1 MPPFMLRSRPF
12 WIVIASCGSIM
23 PAAAAE
29 EPPCP
34 SQNVQA
40 AATPP
45 AATANG
51 ATTPAATADGA
62 AAPAATGTPASAAA
76 GAAAGRAS
84 AQAAPSPA
92 SAAPAAAHAG
102 VGQISVSSDEA
113 TLGADGNATLRGNVE
128 AHQGDRQIRAD
139 QIEYDSRSG
148 SMRSDGRI
156 DYQDPL
162 VHVAGA
168 AGSYS
173 AASGAEFRD
182 AQFNLRQRSAR
193 GTAQD
198 LAVTPAGQV
207 QLKGVTF
214 TTCPK
219 SDESWH
225 IKANSIVLDTHDKI
239 GTGRDAR
246 VDFMGVPLLYLPWL
260 SFPLSSERKSGFLF
274 PTIGNTAINGVQ
286 LSTPYYWNI
295 APNMDFTFEPTV
307 YSKAG
312 IDLGGDFRQMTES
325 QRGELDWN
333 YLPNDPAYGAS
344 RSRVRLTELADLPWD
359 WRLDVSAENVSD
371 RQYFEDFSNGPEG
384 ASTAFLERRATFAYR
399 SEHWSIDAEAQEYQ
413 TIDYTLAQPDHPYAR
428 VPHLAADAD
437 YALGPDGIV
446 RYGFFSEIVNFQ
458 HSETPQAVTT
468 GWRGDVMPF
477 VSMDLTGP
485 GYFLRPSLAWRGTQ
499 YELDTLGP
507 GQLERSPSRTLPIT
521 SLDTGLLFERAAG
534 SHNQRRLTLEP
545 RILYLDVPY
554 RAQDQLPV
562 FDTAVPDLI
571 NPVELFRTNR
581 YVGADRVSDANQ
593 MSLGLTS
600 RLLDAQSGRQ
610 FIAGTIGQ
618 IYYFETPRVTLPGE
632 TASTYGR
639 SDFVAQLSLA
649 AFEDWSANAGIQ
661 WDPQNQRSERTA
673 VNVQYKPA
681 PNSLLNLAYRYERFT
696 TTTELVPET
705 GAGGEQ
711 LVPMPV
717 QQGYDQVEF
726 SGAWPIRRNWELYAK
741 EVYSLR
747 DPQQPHGQEIEGF
760 VGFEYRACCWRLRL
774 GARRYV
780 NSHDPSASQTTGVW
794 LQLEL
799 AGLAGVG
806 SASDSFLTEE
816 IRGYTPAGAAVVKA
830 QGPLKG
836 IW

>member
-1 MPPFMLRSRPF
+1 MLRSRPF
-12 WIVIASCGSIM
+12 WIVIASFGCIM
-23 PAAAAE
+23 PAVRAE

-34 SQNVQA
+34 SQNVQPA
-40 AATPP
+40 AATGNS
-45 AATANG
+45 AA
-51 ATTPAATADGA
+51 TPAAQQ
-62 AAPAATGTPASAAA
+62 AAPAGT
-76 GAAAGRAS
+76 
-84 AQAAPSPA
+84 AQPG
-92 SAAPAAAHAG
+92 G
-102 VGQISVSSDEA
+102 VGQISVASDEA
-113 TLGADGNATLRGNVE
+113 SLGVDGNATLRGNVE
-128 AHQGDRQIRAD
+128 ARQGDREIRAD

-148 SMRSDGRI
+148 AMHSDGRI

-168 AGSYS
+168 SGSYS
-173 AASGAEFRD
+173 AAGGAEFRD
-182 AQFNLRQRSAR
+182 AQFNLRQRAAR
-193 GTAQD
+193 GAAQD
-198 LAVTPAGQV
+198 LAVTPDGQI
-207 QLKGVTF
+207 QLQGVTF
-214 TTCPK
+214 TTCPLH
-219 SDESWH
+219 DESWH

-239 GTGRDAR
+239 GTGHDAR
-246 VDFMGVPLLYLPWL
+246 VDFMGVPLMYLPWL

-274 PTIGNTAINGVQ
+274 PSIGNTSTNGVQ

-295 APNMDFTFEPTV
+295 APNADFTFQPTL

-312 IDLGGDFRQMTES
+312 IDLGGDFREMTES

-333 YLPNDPAYGAS
+333 YLPYDNAYGAT
-344 RSRVRLTELADLPWD
+344 RSRVRLNELADLPWD
-359 WRLDVSAENVSD
+359 WRLDVTAENVSD

-399 SEHWSIDAEAQEYQ
+399 SEHWAIDAEAQEYQ
-413 TIDYTLAQPDHPYAR
+413 TIDYTLAEPDHPYAR
-428 VPHLAADAD
+428 APHLAADAH
-437 YALGPDGIV
+437 YSLGPNGV
-446 RYGFFSEIVNFQ
+446 LRYGFYSDITNFQ
-458 HSETPQAVTT
+458 HSEAPETVTT
-468 GWRGDVMPF
+468 GWRGDLMPL
-477 VSMDLTGP
+477 VSLDLTGP
-485 GYFLRPSLAWRGTQ
+485 GYFLRPAFAWRATQ

-507 GQLERSPSRTLPIT
+507 GQVERSPSRTLPIT
-521 SLDTGLLFERAAG
+521 SVDTGLLFERAAG
-534 SHNQRRLTLEP
+534 SHAQRRLTLEP

-562 FDTAVPDLI
+562 FDTAVPDLV

-593 MSLGLTS
+593 VSLGLTS

-632 TASTYGR
+632 TPISYGR

-649 AFEDWSANAGIQ
+649 AFEDWSADVGVQ
-661 WDPQNQRSERTA
+661 WDPQNQRSERTTL
-673 VNVQYKPA
+673 NVQWKPA
-681 PNSLLNLAYRYERFT
+681 PNALINLAYRYERFT

-705 GAGGEQ
+705 GNGGEV
-711 LVPMPV
+711 LVPMQV

-726 SGAWPIRRNWELYAK
+726 SGAWPIKRNWEVFAK

-747 DPQQPHGQEIEGF
+747 DPEQPHGQEIEGF
-760 VGFEYRACCWRLRL
+760 VGFEYRACCWRVRL

-780 NSHDPSASQTTGVW
+780 NSHDPNAGQTTGVW

-806 SASDSFLTEE
+806 SASDSFLTQE
-816 IRGYTPAGAAVVKA
+816 IRGYTSGTAPVVRA
-830 QGPLKG
+830 QGPLRG
-836 IW
+836 VW